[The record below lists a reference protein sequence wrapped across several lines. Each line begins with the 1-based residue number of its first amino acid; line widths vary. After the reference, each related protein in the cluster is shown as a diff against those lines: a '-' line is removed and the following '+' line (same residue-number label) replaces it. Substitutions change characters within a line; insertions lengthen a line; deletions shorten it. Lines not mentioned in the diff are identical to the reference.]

1 MGVLVF
7 FSQVV
12 LRIGVVDGNEKLSPW
27 VYQNWRAPD
36 R

>member
-7 FSQVV
+7 FFQMV
-12 LRIGVVDGNEKLSPW
+12 LRIDVVDGNEKLSPW